1 MEYSIG
7 EVSNILNLSKDM
19 VRYYEKQGA
28 IKASRNP
35 ENNYRTYETM
45 EVFWLLEAVQHKS
58 WGIPIS
64 EIAEFDSKVFEALP
78 AYARSKGYSIRENE
92 PMRGILLGRGYD
104 DGRFHRI
111 VRLNLPIQI

>member
-1 MEYSIG
+1 MDIG
-7 EVSNILNLSKDM
+7 EI
-19 VRYYEKQGA
+19 G
-28 IKASRNP
+28 
-35 ENNYRTYETM
+35 
-45 EVFWLLEAVQHKS
+45 
-58 WGIPIS
+58 
-64 EIAEFDSKVFEALP
+64 EFDPKVFEALP